1 MTTQFLLGVNFD
13 TLLPYLCKFMRLAE
27 IFYANKNRPKAVF
40 SLCFLISRNLG
51 PGFAGFRKKDRD
63 PLLVG
68 RRFAFLLSG
77 LCQYTG

>member
-1 MTTQFLLGVNFD
+1 
-13 TLLPYLCKFMRLAE
+13 MRLAE

-77 LCQYTG
+77 LCQYSRRIVLQLLAHGLQYFLLLSA